1 MAGAEYATGREPGL
15 AGAAALLRARMPGG
29 ASAAELAAAAG
40 GGHADEAVARLRGLG
55 YGIEGAGGV
64 YRLASH
70 TWRLLPWEVA
80 GGLRTERLGR
90 RVIYMDSV
98 GSTQAYALG
107 IAGDPAE
114 DGTLVAAGR
123 QTAGAGRGGRGW
135 ESPEGGVWISVVLC
149 PGPGHA
155 ELLPLA
161 AAVALAGA
169 AREEAGVRLDAK
181 WPNDLLLGGR
191 KVAGIVVDASATGG
205 RTDYAVVGV
214 GMNYGVPDAAL
225 AGVPGAAGVPRGPG
239 GAAALV
245 RSFLLRLERELA
257 DLGDGGLE
265 RRWAAI
271 CPGAGAPGGAAADG
285 AGPGGPRGVRPG
297 GARRPPPAG
306 GGPRRPRAAGPP
318 PWPGPAP
325 R

>member
-40 GGHADEAVARLRGLG
+40 ADAAETAAGLRALG
-55 YGIEGAGGV
+55 YGIGPAAGGG
-64 YRLASH
+64 YRLAAH

-80 GGLRTERLGR
+80 DGLRTERLGR
-90 RVIYMDSV
+90 RAIYMDSV

-123 QTAGAGRGGRGW
+123 QTAGAGRGGRRW
-135 ESPEGGVWISVVLC
+135 ESPEGGVWISVILC

-205 RTDYAVVGV
+205 RTDHAVVGV

-225 AGVPGAAGVPRGPG
+225 SGVPGAGGVPRGPG

-271 CPGAGAPGGAAADG
+271 CPRGGGGAAAG
-285 AGPGGPRGVRPG
+285 AGPGGQPGVRPG
-297 GARRPPPAG
+297 GA
-306 GGPRRPRAAGPP
+306 
-318 PWPGPAP
+318 
-325 R
+325 